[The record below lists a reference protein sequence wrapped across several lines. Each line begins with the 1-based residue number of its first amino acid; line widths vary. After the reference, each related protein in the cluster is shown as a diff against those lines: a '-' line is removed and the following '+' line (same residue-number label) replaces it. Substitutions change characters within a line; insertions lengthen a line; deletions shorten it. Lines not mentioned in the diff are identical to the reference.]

1 MIPIQTFTY
10 PNGKNGIYIYKS
22 GFQSTSKIFR
32 NHLRIMHTKHKLDSD
47 EGRSVLLIPVR
58 NPVDRFVSAVD
69 TVRKNKKYSEYS
81 VNDFLKML
89 EENTFRNL
97 HFMRTSDAIKC
108 AVFCFDDFHLYKFP
122 EHYKNMLNDGGYYD
136 EIHHL
141 NKSTKKLVLT
151 ESQKARVAKYYATDI
166 EIFNSIKEP
175 GQEFHFLKM

>member
-1 MIPIQTFTY
+1 MIPIQTFKY

-22 GFQSTSKIFR
+22 GFQSTLKIFQ
-32 NHLRIMHTKHKLDSD
+32 NNLRLMHMKHKLDSD

-58 NPVDRFVSAVD
+58 NPVERFVSAVD
-69 TVRKNKKYSEYS
+69 TVRKNKKYSKFS

-97 HFMRTSDAIKC
+97 HFMHTSDAIKR
-108 AVFCFDDFHLYKFP
+108 AVFCFDDLHLYKFP
-122 EHYKNMLNDGGYYD
+122 DHYEEMLNDGGYYE

-151 ESQKARVAKYYATDI
+151 DSQKARVAKYYDSDI
-166 EIFNSIKEP
+166 KIFNSIKEP
-175 GQEFHFLKM
+175 GQKFDFLKI